1 MRKRFGILV
10 LSLLIVAVSVLADLP
25 LTRSPSGHESVVWSV
40 AIQVLYTGQVTHIF
54 QSHHLDVT
62 LQLKNGTVLTTKE
75 PTIDAIFHEVTKC
88 GEPCRNIQMATE

>member
-1 MRKRFGILV
+1 MRKQFGIVV
-10 LSLLIVAVSVLADLP
+10 LSLLIVAVSVLAYFP
-25 LTRSPSGHESVVWSV
+25 VPSDHARVVWSV

-75 PTIDAIFHEVTKC
+75 PTIDAIFHEVTRC
-88 GEPCRNIQMATE
+88 GDPCRNIEMATE

>member
-1 MRKRFGILV
+1 MRKLFGILV
-10 LSLLIVAVSVLADLP
+10 LSLLIVALSVLAHLP
-25 LTRSPSGHESVVWSV
+25 VPSDHERVVWTV

-75 PTIDAIFHEVTKC
+75 PTIDAIFHEVTRC
-88 GEPCRNIQMATE
+88 GEPCRNIEMATE